1 MSDAN
6 CSAFLEQLDQWMEGE
21 RSPSAEAH
29 IRACAECNSLL
40 ADLNSIR
47 DTASTLTAAD
57 PEPPARVWT
66 ALRAR
71 LEDEGLI
78 HEPGQGTAEGVK
90 RWLPGTFWVMPRP
103 VLAGAYLVAL
113 IVVGFTL
120 SGSSSLRNDS
130 DLWMSGMQ
138 RTTRPLSASLDTAEE
153 SAISSMAS
161 SNPVVTASL
170 RKSLAVIDN
179 NIALC
184 EKSVREEP
192 QNEFARDY
200 LYGAYQQ
207 KADLIAQVT
216 EGVEGQ

>member
-1 MSDAN
+1 MSAAN
-6 CSAFLEQLDQWMEGE
+6 CNAFLEQLGQWMEGE
-21 RSPSAEAH
+21 RSPAAEAH
-29 IRACAECNSLL
+29 IRSCAQCSNLIS
-40 ADLNSIR
+40 DLDSIR
-47 DTASTLTAAD
+47 DTASSLAADD
-57 PEPPARVWT
+57 PEPSARVWT
-66 ALRAR
+66 ALRAQ

-78 HEPGQGTAEGVK
+78 HAAPGSSETAK
-90 RWLPGTFWVMPRP
+90 RWLQETFWLRPRP

-113 IVVGFTL
+113 IAVGFAL

-130 DLWMSGMQ
+130 DLWMS
-138 RTTRPLSASLDTAEE
+138 RTQHSTQPLSASLATEEDT
-153 SAISSMAS
+153 ISLMAS
-161 SNPVVTASL
+161 TNPAVTASL

-200 LYGAYQQ
+200 LYEAYQQ

-216 EGVEGQ
+216 EGDEGQ

>member
-1 MSDAN
+1 MSGAN

-21 RSPSAEAH
+21 RSAAAEAH
-29 IRACAECNSLL
+29 IRSCAECSDLI
-40 ADLNSIR
+40 ADLDSIR
-47 DTASTLTAAD
+47 DTASSLAATD
-57 PEPPARVWT
+57 PEPSERLWR
-66 ALRAR
+66 ALRVQ

-78 HEPGQGTAEGVK
+78 HAANPGIADSLE
-90 RWLPGTFWVMPRP
+90 RWLRGTFWVQPRP

-113 IVVGFTL
+113 IAVGFAL

-130 DLWMSGMQ
+130 DLWMS
-138 RTTRPLSASLDTAEE
+138 RTQHSTQPLSASLETEE
-153 SAISSMAS
+153 DAISSIADT
-161 SNPVVTASL
+161 NPVVTASL
-170 RKSLAVIDN
+170 RRSLAVIDN

-200 LYGAYQQ
+200 LYEAYQQ

-216 EGVEGQ
+216 EGDEGQ

>member
-1 MSDAN
+1 MSAAKCD
-6 CSAFLEQLDQWMEGE
+6 AFLKQLDQWMEGE
-21 RSPSAEAH
+21 RSPAAEVH
-29 IRACAECNSLL
+29 IRSCAECSNLI
-40 ADLNSIR
+40 ADLDSIR
-47 DTASTLTAAD
+47 DTASALAADD

-66 ALRAR
+66 ALRAQ

-78 HEPGQGTAEGVK
+78 HARPDSSWSAK
-90 RWLPGTFWVMPRP
+90 RWLQQTFWLRPRP
-103 VLAGAYLVAL
+103 LLAAAYLAAL
-113 IVVGFTL
+113 IAVGFAL

-130 DLWMSGMQ
+130 NLWMSRTQ
-138 RTTRPLSASLDTAEE
+138 RSTQPLSASLATEEDT
-153 SAISSMAS
+153 ISLMANA
-161 SNPVVTASL
+161 NPAVTASL

-200 LYGAYQQ
+200 LYEAYQQ

-216 EGVEGQ
+216 EGDEGQ

>member
-1 MSDAN
+1 MSAADCN
-6 CSAFLEQLDQWMEGE
+6 SFLERLDQSMEGE
-21 RSPSAEAH
+21 RSPVTEAH
-29 IRACAECNSLL
+29 IRGCVECSNLI

-47 DTASTLTAAD
+47 ETASTLDAAD
-57 PEPPARVWT
+57 PEPSARVWT
-66 ALRAR
+66 ALRAQ

-78 HEPGQGTAEGVK
+78 HAARPDGAEAVK
-90 RWLPGTFWVMPRP
+90 SWLKGTFGVRPRP
-103 VLAGAYLVAL
+103 LLAGAYLGAL
-113 IVVGFTL
+113 IAVGFAL

-130 DLWMSGMQ
+130 DLWMSRTQ
-138 RTTRPLSASLDTAEE
+138 RSTQPLSASLETEEDTI
-153 SAISSMAS
+153 SAMTTT
-161 SNPVVTASL
+161 NPVVTASL

-200 LYGAYQQ
+200 LYEAYQQ

-216 EGVEGQ
+216 EGDEGQ

>member
-1 MSDAN
+1 MSVVS
-6 CSAFLEQLDQWMEGE
+6 CSAFLGQLDQWMEGE
-21 RSPSAEAH
+21 RSPAAEAH
-29 IRACAECNSLL
+29 VRSCAECSNLV
-40 ADLNSIR
+40 ADLDSIR
-47 DTASTLTAAD
+47 DTALSLAAAD
-57 PEPPARVWT
+57 PEPSPRIWS
-66 ALRAR
+66 ALRAQ

-78 HEPGQGTAEGVK
+78 HTARPGASDTLK
-90 RWLPGTFWVMPRP
+90 RWLQGTFWVPRP

-113 IVVGFTL
+113 IAAGFAL

-130 DLWMSGMQ
+130 NLWMSRTQ
-138 RTTRPLSASLDTAEE
+138 RSTQPLSARLATEEDT
-153 SAISSMAS
+153 ISSMANT
-161 SNPVVTASL
+161 NPVVTASL

-200 LYGAYQQ
+200 LYEAYQQ

-216 EGVEGQ
+216 EGDEGQ

>member
-1 MSDAN
+1 MSIVN
-6 CSAFLEQLDQWMEGE
+6 CNVFLEQLEEWMEGE
-21 RSPSAEAH
+21 RSPAAKAH
-29 IRACAECNSLL
+29 IRTCVDCSNL
-40 ADLNSIR
+40 AVDLGSIR
-47 DTASTLTAAD
+47 DTASSLASAD
-57 PEPPARVWT
+57 PEPSPRVWA
-66 ALRAR
+66 ALRSQ

-78 HEPGQGTAEGVK
+78 HAAHRGASDRLKG
-90 RWLPGTFWVMPRP
+90 WLHGTFWVVPRP

-113 IVVGFTL
+113 IAVGFAL

-130 DLWMSGMQ
+130 NLWMSRMQ
-138 RTTRPLSASLDTAEE
+138 LSTQPLSARLANQEDT
-153 SAISSMAS
+153 ISSLGS
-161 SNPVVTASL
+161 TNPVVTASL

-200 LYGAYQQ
+200 LYEAYQQ

-216 EGVEGQ
+216 EGDEGQ

>member
-1 MSDAN
+1 MSVVS
-6 CSAFLEQLDQWMEGE
+6 CSAFLGQLDQWMEGE
-21 RSPSAEAH
+21 RSPAAEAH
-29 IRACAECNSLL
+29 VRSCAECSNLV
-40 ADLNSIR
+40 ADLDSIR
-47 DTASTLTAAD
+47 DTASSLAAAD
-57 PEPPARVWT
+57 PEPSPRVWN
-66 ALRAR
+66 ALRAQ

-78 HEPGQGTAEGVK
+78 HAARPEAVK
-90 RWLPGTFWVMPRP
+90 RWLQGTFWVPRP

-113 IVVGFTL
+113 IASGFAL

-130 DLWMSGMQ
+130 NLWMSRTQ
-138 RTTRPLSASLDTAEE
+138 RSTQPLSARLATEE
-153 SAISSMAS
+153 DAISSMANA
-161 SNPVVTASL
+161 NPVVTASL

-200 LYGAYQQ
+200 LYEAYHQ

-216 EGVEGQ
+216 EGDEGQ

>member
-1 MSDAN
+1 MLRTVTRSWNNSISGWRASALPPLKPISAPARIVAN
-6 CSAFLEQLDQWMEGE
+6 L
-21 RSPSAEAH
+21 
-29 IRACAECNSLL
+29 I
-40 ADLNSIR
+40 ADLDSIR
-47 DTASTLTAAD
+47 DTASSLAADD
-57 PEPPARVWT
+57 PEPSARVWT
-66 ALRAR
+66 ALRAQ

-78 HEPGQGTAEGVK
+78 HAAPGSSETAK
-90 RWLPGTFWVMPRP
+90 RWLQETFWVRPRP

-113 IVVGFTL
+113 IAVGFAL

-130 DLWMSGMQ
+130 DLWMSRTQ
-138 RTTRPLSASLDTAEE
+138 RSTQPLSASLATEEDT
-153 SAISSMAS
+153 ISLMAGT
-161 SNPVVTASL
+161 NPAVTASL

-200 LYGAYQQ
+200 LYEAYQQ

-216 EGVEGQ
+216 EGDEGQ